1 MKAAIFIIVLTW
13 MGSAHSAEKTI
24 GYDYQEINEPRLVS
38 INTHN
43 EKAKW
48 TAPDSTG
55 FRAIYVNMQG
65 VEIQFECGLIQPPSL
80 GDTMPSRINEHG
92 QIIGN
97 CVKGDFNTRNG
108 VTFIRER
115 SGLLTIIQKPGA
127 DHTDLFGINN
137 RGQGAGVYWNPLE
150 PNKSGLFRLHGV
162 IWDRGQFITVD
173 LPSTDPLRPPVT
185 QLFGLDDQGRAIGLF
200 YMFDPATNET
210 TPQQWFLYDNGAV
223 TWLSYPGSAW
233 TDLQDINGVGQIV
246 GNSSLGAFFWDDGN
260 FYRILPPTGKAIV
273 SVDSI
278 DDASRIIGRY
288 RQDPCPPYPQSCVP
302 TQFLATPTPTKQ
314 RGKGKPISFVDMR

>member
-65 VEIQFECGLIQPPSL
+65 QEIQFECGLIQPSSL

-127 DHTDLFGINN
+127 DHTWLWGINN
-137 RGQGAGVYWNPLE
+137 KGQGAGVYYNPLE
-150 PNKSGLFRLHGV
+150 LNRSGFYRIHGV
-162 IWDRGQFITVD
+162 IWDRGVFTTVD
-173 LPSTDPLRPPVT
+173 LPGTNAVT
-185 QLFGLDDQGRAIGLF
+185 QLFGIDDAGRVIGVYF
-200 YMFDPATNET
+200 TFDGVTNET
-210 TPQQWFLYDNGAV
+210 SQLLPFLYDNGQV
-223 TWLSYPGSAW
+223 TWLSFPGSTW
-233 TDLQDINGVGQIV
+233 TDVQDINGLGMFI
-246 GNSSLGAFFWDDGN
+246 GNSDKGAFLWDDGS